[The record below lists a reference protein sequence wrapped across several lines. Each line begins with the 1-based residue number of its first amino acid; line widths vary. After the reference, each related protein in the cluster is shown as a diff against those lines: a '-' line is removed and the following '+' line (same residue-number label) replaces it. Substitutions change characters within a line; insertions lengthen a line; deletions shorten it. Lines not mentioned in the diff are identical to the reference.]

1 MIQLHANAFLAL
13 LQPGGGPPVHDG
25 KVPQGA
31 VTPYLLVYFD
41 DGDPEEADSRPL
53 KGASE
58 RHVTRCI
65 VHGVGVTGSSARA
78 MQQFARTQLLDIVP
92 TVTGRRCLPIRREDG
107 QPTIRDETTGASF
120 FDSVSTYRLESVPA

>member
-1 MIQLHANAFLAL
+1 MIQAHANAFLAL

-41 DGDPEEADSRPL
+41 DGDPQETDSRPL
-53 KGASE
+53 TAASQ
-58 RHVTRCI
+58 RHVTRAT
-65 VHGVGVTGSSARA
+65 VHGVGTTSSSSRA
-78 MQQFARTQLLDIVP
+78 MQQYARGQLLDVVP
-92 TVTGRRCLPIRREDG
+92 AVTGRICAPIRREDG
-107 QPTIRDETTGASF
+107 QPTIRDETTGTSY